1 MLSRMQMPRSIERS
15 REDRVVA
22 GVCGGIARAA
32 DLDPTTVRV
41 IAVVLV
47 AFGGVGLLAYV
58 AAALLLPEE
67 GGGEPLIRL
76 AGSAR
81 DRGAAIAGA
90 GLLFLL
96 AVVVVAGDPW
106 PWDRAWLVAGAVV
119 LGGLAWL
126 ALRDRDGAEATL
138 PAAPGEPAAPTGAT
152 RVRPTWETDDPAP
165 PPPPPPSPRDTTRRR
180 VVTSV
185 AAGLLAVLL
194 GAVAVAFIAIFD
206 DPPWD
211 LYAAGAVMATG
222 VVLVLS
228 APFGGSPALVVP
240 AFLVAAIVAIF
251 ALGPVPLRGGVGDR
265 DHRPATLESLRDEYR
280 LAAGELRV
288 DLSEVPFP
296 IGTTR
301 TRVELGMGEA
311 VVTVP
316 ADVDVRVD
324 GSAVAGEV
332 VAFGR
337 STSGVDVD
345 ATEDGARTTGVPGRR
360 LELEAHV
367 GFGQL
372 RVEREEAAGG

>member
-1 MLSRMQMPRSIERS
+1 MLSGMQMPRSIERS

-41 IAVVLV
+41 IAVVLM
-47 AFGGVGLLAYV
+47 AFGGVGLIAYV

-90 GLLFLL
+90 GLLLLL

-106 PWDRAWLVAGAVV
+106 PWDRGWFVVAALV
-119 LGGLAWL
+119 LGGLAWM
-126 ALRDRDGAEATL
+126 ALRERDGASATL
-138 PAAPGEPAAPTGAT
+138 PAAPAEPPATGAT
-152 RVRPTWETDDPAP
+152 RVRPTWEAEPPAP
-165 PPPPPPSPRDTTRRR
+165 PPPPSPGDRTRRR
-180 VVTSV
+180 VATAV
-185 AAGLLAVLL
+185 AAGVLAILL
-194 GAVAVAFIAIFD
+194 GAAALTFVAVFD

-211 LYAAGAVMATG
+211 VYAAGAVMAAG

-240 AFLVAAIVAIF
+240 AFLVAAVVGVF
-251 ALGPVPLRGGVGDR
+251 ALGPVPLRGGVGER

-280 LAAGELRV
+280 LAAGDLRL
-288 DLSEVPFP
+288 DLTEVPFP
-296 IGTTR
+296 VGTTR

-332 VAFGR
+332 VTFGR
-337 STSGVDVD
+337 ATSGVDVD
-345 ATEDGARTTGVPGRR
+345 TVEDGAGSAAAAGRR
-360 LELEAHV
+360 LALDVHV
-367 GFGQL
+367 GFGQI
-372 RVEREEAAGG
+372 RVERDEPPRG

>member
-41 IAVVLV
+41 IAVVLM
-47 AFGGVGLLAYV
+47 AFGGVGLIAYV

-90 GLLFLL
+90 GLLLLL

-106 PWDRAWLVAGAVV
+106 PWDRGWFVVGALV

-126 ALRDRDGAEATL
+126 ALRERDGASATL
-138 PAAPGEPAAPTGAT
+138 PAAPAPPATGAT
-152 RVRPTWETDDPAP
+152 RVRPTWEAEAPA
-165 PPPPPPSPRDTTRRR
+165 PPPPPSPRDRTRRR
-180 VVTSV
+180 VATAV
-185 AAGLLAVLL
+185 AAGVLAILL
-194 GAVAVAFIAIFD
+194 GAVALAFVAVFD

-228 APFGGSPALVVP
+228 APFGGSPALVIP
-240 AFLVAAIVAIF
+240 AFLVAAVVGLF

-280 LAAGELRV
+280 LAAGEMRI
-288 DLSEVPFP
+288 DLTEVPFP

-301 TRVELGMGEA
+301 TRVQLGMGEA

-332 VAFGR
+332 VTFGR
-337 STSGVDVD
+337 STGGVDVD
-345 ATEDGARTTGVPGRR
+345 TIEDGAGAAAAGRR
-360 LELEAHV
+360 LELDVHV
-367 GFGQL
+367 GFGQI
-372 RVEREEAAGG
+372 RVEREEAPHG